1 MGLRLLA
8 KRQLLSVPLSEE
20 STSHDASHSSLLSS
34 GEKQQGWLRTQ
45 LPPLCCSSG
54 PRQLSQQPGIS
65 TSLSLF
71 DTNISLARE
80 ANTDQP
86 LTLPEQKGTISGA
99 ASLGLRQLS
108 LPGQNS
114 YTHNKQKQFARH
126 IATRLD
132 RRSFLLQVL
141 ICLASSSHFSTLQ
154 NGTQVSAHS
163 LDLGDLSRRWLTC
176 PTRGSTLRS
185 KT

>member
-1 MGLRLLA
+1 MTRPTPRYFPRA
-8 KRQLLSVPLSEE
+8 R
-20 STSHDASHSSLLSS
+20 SS
-34 GEKQQGWLRTQ
+34 KVRCTQ
-45 LPPLCCSSG
+45 CPSFCCSSG
-54 PRQLSQQPGIS
+54 PRQLSRHPGTS

-86 LTLPEQKGTISGA
+86 LTLPEQRAQLRHSR
-99 ASLGLRQLS
+99 ASQLS

-154 NGTQVSAHS
+154 NGTQMSAHS